1 MCTADSALS
10 NESHENL
17 STVPFAGTKEQE
29 VIQPLATGLTLP
41 TLLAVLMRAGLT
53 HRSDP
58 ASSKLMDD
66 LFLSMVWLLTSNSL
80 DLVTI
85 DRWLMRGNKVF
96 YVLSAK
102 FQFKLQ
108 QWPGYSHH
116 AGVQQGSPT
125 QHRYPYYDSRYY

>member
-53 HRSDP
+53 HRSDS
-58 ASSKLMDD
+58 ASLKFMVD
-66 LFLSMVWLLTSNSL
+66 LFLSMVWLLTSKSL

-85 DRWLMRGNKVF
+85 DRWLFGC
-96 YVLSAK
+96 
-102 FQFKLQ
+102 
-108 QWPGYSHH
+108 
-116 AGVQQGSPT
+116 
-125 QHRYPYYDSRYY
+125 